1 METGEWESRIM
12 TNEEYLELQHEMDMS
27 ADQMDAEYQVITR
40 IISQQMELQVLILI
54 IVELTK
60 IWQFLIYILDIY
72 F

>member
-40 IISQQMELQVLILI
+40 IISQQMELPQPPK
-54 IVELTK
+54 ESM
-60 IWQFLIYILDIY
+60 D
-72 F
+72 